1 MSIQTEISRL
11 QTLRNSIRTKLISLG
26 LLSNANAT
34 LADCQTALDGVD
46 LYTGGNTITS
56 NGAVACKGKYMAE
69 NLTVEVTSS
78 SSSFLAAIDGTGKQ
92 NNIVYARATYGGVE
106 IEEGPA
112 HFVVEAGSEV
122 SCYVKGKKNY
132 PGKVFLNGAVVYEGG
147 SPTGSGTYKYY
158 PDSSC
163 LIELSI
169 SASLGRIKITTY

>member
-34 LADCQTALDGVD
+34 LADCQTALDGVA

-56 NGAVACKGKYMAE
+56 NGTVACGGKYMAE

-78 SSSFLAAIDGTGKQ
+78 SSSFLAAIDGSGKSGGR
-92 NNIVYARATYGGVE
+92 VYARVTYGDDQ
-106 IEEGPA
+106 ITEGPT
-112 HFVVEAGSEV
+112 HLVVEAGSEV
-122 SCYVKGKKNY
+122 LCYIKGSEAR
-132 PGKVFLNGAVVYEGG
+132 PGRVSLNGEVVYEGNR
-147 SPTGSGTYKYY
+147 SSGSGTYKYY

-163 LIELSI
+163 LIELST
-169 SASLGRIKITTY
+169 SGSSGRITITTY